1 MASENIH
8 FTSQASP
15 RPPVTNIFLPFRFR
29 RSAHAAA
36 TQGLSGH
43 VRKLRKKNQGIS
55 RWLLFAVLGGTVLAF
70 ALVQF
75 GIL

>member
-1 MASENIH
+1 MASENTH
-8 FTSQASP
+8 FTSQVSP
-15 RPPVTNIFLPFRFR
+15 RPPVTNLLLPFPFR
-29 RSAHAAA
+29 RGAHAAA

-55 RWLLFAVLGGTVLAF
+55 RWLLFAVLGGTVLAI
-70 ALVQF
+70 AMVQF